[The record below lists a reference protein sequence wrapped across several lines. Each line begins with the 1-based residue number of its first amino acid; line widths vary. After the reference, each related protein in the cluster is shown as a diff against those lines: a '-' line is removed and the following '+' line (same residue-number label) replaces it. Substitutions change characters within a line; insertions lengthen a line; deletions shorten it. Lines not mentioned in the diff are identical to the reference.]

1 MKSADPAKMQEVLNL
16 AFDVADSKL
25 GIPKML
31 DAADMASHRP
41 DEKSVM
47 TYVRPRLRLECVW
60 SASGVRL
67 ECAWSAPGVRL
78 DCVCPD
84 GLR

>member
-1 MKSADPAKMQEVLNL
+1 VLNL

-47 TYVRPRLRLECVW
+47 TYVRPRLRLDCVW
-60 SASGVRL
+60 IASGLR
-67 ECAWSAPGVRL
+67 
-78 DCVCPD
+78 PD
-84 GLR
+84 GLRR